1 MKKDFVVKQRDIRDC
16 GVCCL
21 ASIIKYYN
29 GYIPIEKI
37 RLDAHTN
44 IDGTSAYHIITAA
57 NKYGFDGSGINTS
70 YCELYKNKSLL
81 PVIAYVTL
89 KNGITHYVVIYE
101 IYKNTL
107 KIMDPAKGYIKVTK
121 EYFES
126 IWNGITIVLK
136 PRSKILVLPKTK
148 SILSLFTNIFRK
160 EKRVL
165 KKIILQ
171 SVIIT
176 IISIVLS
183 YNNKIF
189 FYILE
194 FNSLKL
200 LTYIGFTIIL
210 LSTFKVI
217 MQHKRNKLEIYL
229 SKNIDSYTLIPFL
242 NHIFK
247 LPLNVIN
254 SRSNGEIITR
264 VRELNNIK
272 DLIIDIFISVILD
285 LSLALVSLCLL
296 LTINKYLF
304 FILCLIIL
312 LYVLVSIIYAPFLHK
327 RINNNIE
334 LETEFNSNLVEY
346 ISSIDSIKNLN
357 LINYFSQKLEISA
370 VKYLKDMYKLNKFN
384 NVEISIENFIY
395 EIGTIII
402 TTIGFAIIFY
412 NHLTLTDLI
421 TFNSLMLYF
430 TDPIKNMANLIP
442 KYNLIKVSFN
452 KISEFNSL
460 KEENTDNKSKIL
472 SGNIEF
478 KNITYSYNDYD
489 YILNNLSFS
498 IEENNHVFISGISGS
513 GKSTLCKLLIRSD
526 DNYKGDILIGGVNI
540 KDYSLN
546 TIRSN
551 ITYVSQNERLFT
563 GTIRDNIIL
572 NLEEDTKKLQEVIN
586 ICEIEEIIN
595 KKSLR
600 LDTMLLDN
608 ASNLSGGER
617 QRIILA
623 RALLQDKN
631 IIILDEALNELEEE
645 KEIKIINN
653 IKSKYINKT
662 IIYISHRNHYN
673 LFNKTIDLG
682 SVNNG
687 ILHK

>member
-673 LFNKTIDLG
+673 LFNRTIDLG